1 MCPPPQLCLSF
12 PQGWTGSPTPDRHTS
27 SCCVML
33 LAFGIYFERS
43 QMNGW
48 NKNLWYFQ
56 FSEMKTKALLLSNL
70 DVLTHGVSNRHPKV
84 REVLVPLGSHSV
96 MTPITSAVPS
106 LKDTAAFWTDDNW
119 SLLKCHHLWIF
130 SSRAAEWPWPVG
142 THCHHV
148 ITLHIRLVVI
158 FTFVIEL
165 AEEVESHHSIE
176 VNNHS

>member
-1 MCPPPQLCLSF
+1 MCPPELCLSF
-12 PQGWTGSPTPDRHTS
+12 RQGRTGSPTLDRHAL

-33 LAFGIYFERS
+33 LAFGICFERS

-48 NKNLWYFQ
+48 NKDLWSSELHSQ
-56 FSEMKTKALLLSNL
+56 FSEMKMNAVLPWNS
-70 DVLTHGVSNRHPKV
+70 DVLTPGVSNPHPKV
-84 REVLVPLGSHSV
+84 REGLVPLGSHSV
-96 MTPITSAVPS
+96 MTPLHQPHRSKT
-106 LKDTAAFWTDDNW
+106 
-119 SLLKCHHLWIF
+119 LLSFGLPLPERPCGHG
-130 SSRAAEWPWPVG
+130 RG

-176 VNNHS
+176 VDNHSQESNSQNQLG